1 MQEKDYLKDEDI
13 KVLEFLSKYKMLKI
27 EDASF
32 IYKRKRYFR
41 QRINRLI
48 QKEYVKRYKSY
59 VIIDRNG
66 RKLLGK
72 SGTSYIKNMNNEVY
86 MERLRTIA
94 SIATVT
100 IDSNIE
106 FIPSWDIK
114 ERDKFTETAR
124 KYIGKMLIDSKEYLT
139 YYITAKKE
147 HIYIK
152 QLIFDIN
159 KTINSQNIIIFT
171 EDFDV
176 INKKYNNFVLGKE
189 NTFVIPNNKE
199 NKELLKRYEE
209 IDLHEQLEYIYGE
222 ELLISNWNNADYL
235 LEDNTYI
242 VSMPFI
248 NTERI
253 ARINWFFEENTE
265 IQRKVEIVTLE
276 ENKSKIREL
285 VVDKCKIRTF
295 DKDLLGGLSETQEN

>member
-1 MQEKDYLKDEDI
+1 MQEKDDLKDEDI
-13 KVLEFLSKYKMLKI
+13 KVLKFLSKYKMLKI

-94 SIATVT
+94 SIATIT
-100 IDSNIE
+100 INSNIE

-124 KYIGKMLIDSKEYLT
+124 KYIGKILIDSKEYLT

-147 HIYIK
+147 HVYIK

-171 EDFDV
+171 ENFDV

-189 NTFVIPNNKE
+189 NTFVILNNKE

-285 VVDKCKIRTF
+285 VVDKCEIRTF

>member
-1 MQEKDYLKDEDI
+1 MQEKDDLKDEDI

-59 VIIDRNG
+59 VTIDRNG

-72 SGTSYIKNMNNEVY
+72 SGTSYIKNMKNEVY

-100 IDSNIE
+100 IDSNIQ
-106 FIPSWDIK
+106 FIPSWDLK

-147 HIYIK
+147 HVYIK

-171 EDFDV
+171 ENFDV
-176 INKKYNNFVLGKE
+176 INKKYNNFIFGKE
-189 NTFVIPNNKE
+189 NTFIILNNQE
-199 NKELLKRYEE
+199 NKKFLKNYEN
-209 IDLHEQLEYIYGE
+209 IDLHELLEDTYGE

-235 LEDNTYI
+235 LEDSTYI

-285 VVDKCKIRTF
+285 VVDKCDIRTF
-295 DKDLLGGLSETQEN
+295 DKDMLGGLSETQEN